1 MRTAHS
7 LVWLATAATVA
18 TAVRINKPRLLSKR
32 QMNWEEQEEAT
43 YDDACN
49 IGYCSVFGATIG
61 GWGAEHNFVKT
72 VDEFTAA
79 MAGTEVGVVIV
90 GAAIEAEG
98 IQVAVGSSKTIIGAP
113 GSSLSGISLL
123 LKDSR
128 NVIIRNLVISNTKTD
143 AITIQNGRS
152 IWLDHLDISASGGKL
167 LGITSGSDY
176 ISVSHNKFHGF
187 SHAFDSAVAIGHPDS
202 SALEDNDK
210 FHITFA
216 RNHFVNVTNALS
228 FRSGTGHIF
237 NSFYEK
243 PQRGLDIGSGGK
255 VLVEKSVFDGIGTG
269 NAVFSSDGRGYATI
283 KDVVVVGA
291 YGSFPPE
298 ADLSEENVTYPYDWF
313 IYETAKVKDVAS
325 RWAGQTLKFMSWD

>member
-79 MAGTEVGVVIV
+79 VAGTEVGVVIV

-128 NVIIRNLVISNTKTD
+128 NVIVRNLVISNTKTD

-187 SHAFDSAVAIGHPDS
+187 SHASDSAVAIGHPDS
-202 SALEDNDK
+202 SALEDNNK

-243 PQRGLDIGSGGK
+243 PRRGLDIRSGGK

-298 ADLSEENVTYPYDWF
+298 ADLSEENVAYPYDWF

>member
-79 MAGTEVGVVIV
+79 VAGTEVGVVIV

-98 IQVAVGSSKTIIGAP
+98 IQVAVGSGKTIIGAP

-128 NVIIRNLVISNTKTD
+128 NVIVRNLVISNTKTD

-152 IWLDHLDISASGGKL
+152 IWLDHLDISASDGKL

-187 SHAFDSAVAIGHPDS
+187 SHASDSAVAIGHPDS

-298 ADLSEENVTYPYDWF
+298 ADLSEENVAYPYDWF

>member
-1 MRTAHS
+1 
-7 LVWLATAATVA
+7 
-18 TAVRINKPRLLSKR
+18 
-32 QMNWEEQEEAT
+32 MNR
-43 YDDACN
+43 
-49 IGYCSVFGATIG
+49 TIG

-79 MAGTEVGVVIV
+79 VAGKEVGVVIV

-113 GSSLSGISLL
+113 GSCMLFHTPSFFLSLSTDTPHLLLTALSGISLL

-128 NVIIRNLVISNTKTD
+128 NVIVRNLVISNTKTD

-187 SHAFDSAVAIGHPDS
+187 SHASDSAVAIGHPHS

-298 ADLSEENVTYPYDWF
+298 ADLSEENVAYPYDWF

>member
-79 MAGTEVGVVIV
+79 VAGTEVGVVIV

-113 GSSLSGISLL
+113 GSSLSGIGLL

-187 SHAFDSAVAIGHPDS
+187 SHASDSAVAIGHPDS

-243 PQRGLDIGSGGK
+243 PHRGLDIGGGGK

-298 ADLSEENVTYPYDWF
+298 ADLSEENVAYPYDWF